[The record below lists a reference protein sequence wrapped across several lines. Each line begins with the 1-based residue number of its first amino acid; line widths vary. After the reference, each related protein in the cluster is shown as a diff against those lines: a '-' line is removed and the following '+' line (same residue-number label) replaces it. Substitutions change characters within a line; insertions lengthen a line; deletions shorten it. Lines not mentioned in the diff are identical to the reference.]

1 MHVDAI
7 VNAAKNSLLG
17 GGGVDGAI
25 HQAAGPNLLKECQT
39 LHGCAT
45 GDAKITKAYNIK
57 NADYIIHTVGPI
69 YSGRKKD
76 AELLRSCYQK
86 SLDIALENHCSTIA
100 FPCIFTGVYGYPI
113 QEATQIA
120 ILAVVE
126 WFNAHPDTVMHV
138 YFCCFKDS
146 EFATYQNF
154 LASL

>member
-7 VNAAKNSLLG
+7 VNAAKNSLPG

-86 SLDIALENHCSTIA
+86 SLDIAL
-100 FPCIFTGVYGYPI
+100 
-113 QEATQIA
+113 
-120 ILAVVE
+120 
-126 WFNAHPDTVMHV
+126 
-138 YFCCFKDS
+138 
-146 EFATYQNF
+146 
-154 LASL
+154 